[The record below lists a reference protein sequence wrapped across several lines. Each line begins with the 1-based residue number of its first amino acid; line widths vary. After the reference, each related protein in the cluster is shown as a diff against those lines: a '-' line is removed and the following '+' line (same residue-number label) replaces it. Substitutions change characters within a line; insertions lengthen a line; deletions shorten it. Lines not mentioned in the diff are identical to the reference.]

1 MQQSNVPNVPWV
13 ADPSIV
19 GGWRSCGVNWI
30 DNDRCGEQSQQGHL
44 AAPDSSPDSGRG
56 FVVVANVLLQAAHP
70 LDEAR
75 RLLQT
80 LKECEYSSTLAGLM
94 YTATVLLQ
102 QVLDSVARLCEKCAP
117 VFASG
122 CIDVHF
128 HSYPFVQ
135 SDFRWVSVHQRR
147 VNALTFEGLSFD
159 AFAHRVC
166 TDELPGLGVVSRG
179 RDGLLSMHDADG
191 KCCVYDLLIPVYKEA
206 VAVVSLL
213 NTQMGQPVPAFIHL

>member
-1 MQQSNVPNVPWV
+1 
-13 ADPSIV
+13 
-19 GGWRSCGVNWI
+19 
-30 DNDRCGEQSQQGHL
+30 
-44 AAPDSSPDSGRG
+44 
-56 FVVVANVLLQAAHP
+56 
-70 LDEAR
+70 
-75 RLLQT
+75 
-80 LKECEYSSTLAGLM
+80 M

-122 CIDVHF
+122 CIDIHF

-147 VNALTFEGLSFD
+147 VNALTFDGLSFD
-159 AFAHRVC
+159 AFAHCVC

-213 NTQMGQPVPAFIHL
+213 NTQMGQPVPAFIAL